1 MTVYK
6 HYVIKKGDTLQ
17 GIAYK
22 LYQDMSQW
30 RTLVELNSLKY
41 PYIVDSPEKTL
52 KDPEHLKCWGDR
64 LLLPNNT
71 NDVVK
76 ANRAKLKE
84 KNTSY
89 YRNQHYDAVLGNDI
103 KLNLHSDV
111 TLDEQRGV
119 LVSNGRDLD
128 TADGIDNLKQS
139 LIMRILT
146 RKGTLYRHP
155 NYGSTLPDMIG
166 KPISSTLLH
175 DITTEVQRVVS
186 TDTRVQSAEATES
199 RLSYN
204 SIFINVSITPIG
216 YDSAFDLYIYRSE
229 NGDLS
234 LR

>member
-1 MTVYK
+1 MTIYK
-6 HYVIKKGDTLQ
+6 HYTIKQNDTIQ
-17 GIAYK
+17 GIAFK
-22 LYQDMSQW
+22 LYRDMSQW
-30 RTLVELNSLKY
+30 RTLVELNNLKY
-41 PYIVDSPEKTL
+41 PYIVDSPEKVL

-71 NDVVK
+71 NDVVR
-76 ANRAKLKE
+76 ANRAKLKDT
-84 KNTSY
+84 NTSY

-103 KLNLHSDV
+103 KLDLRTDV

-128 TADGIDNLKQS
+128 TVDGIYNLKQS
-139 LIMRILT
+139 LIMRMLT

-155 NYGSTLPDMIG
+155 NYGSTLPDMLG
-166 KPISSTLLH
+166 KPLSSTLLH
-175 DITTEVQRVVS
+175 DIVTEVQRVIS
-186 TDTRVQSAEATES
+186 TDTRVQSAEVTNS
-199 RLSYN
+199 RINYN
-204 SIFINVSITPIG
+204 SVFISVSVIPIG

>member
-1 MTVYK
+1 M
-6 HYVIKKGDTLQ
+6 IKQNDTIQ
-17 GIAYK
+17 SIAFK
-22 LYQDMSQW
+22 LFRDMRQW
-30 RTLVELNSLKY
+30 RTLVELNDLKY
-41 PYIVDSPEKTL
+41 PYIVDSPEKIL
-52 KDPEHLKCWGDR
+52 ANPEHLKCWGDR

-71 NDVVK
+71 NDVVR

-84 KNTSY
+84 TNTNY

-103 KLNLHSDV
+103 KLNLHTDV

-128 TADGIDNLKQS
+128 TVDGIYNLKQS
-139 LIMRILT
+139 LIMRMLT

-155 NYGSTLPDMIG
+155 NYGSTLPDMLG
-166 KPISSTLLH
+166 KPLSSTLLH
-175 DITTEVQRVVS
+175 DIVTEVQRVIS
-186 TDTRVQSAEATES
+186 TDTRVQSAEVTNS
-199 RLSYN
+199 RINYN
-204 SIFINVSITPIG
+204 SVFISVSVTPIG

>member
-6 HYVIKKGDTLQ
+6 HYVIKKGDTIQ

-30 RTLVELNSLKY
+30 RTLVELNNLKY
-41 PYIVDSPEKTL
+41 PYIVDSPEKVL
-52 KDPEHLKCWGDR
+52 DNPEHLKCWGDR

-84 KNTSY
+84 KNTNY

-103 KLNLHSDV
+103 KLNLHTDV

-175 DITTEVQRVVS
+175 DITTEVQRVIS
-186 TDTRVQSAEATES
+186 TDTRVQSAEVTES

>member
-1 MTVYK
+1 MTIYK
-6 HYVIKKGDTLQ
+6 HYTIKQNDTIQ
-17 GIAYK
+17 GIAFK
-22 LYQDMSQW
+22 LYRDMSQW
-30 RTLVELNSLKY
+30 RTLVELNNLKY
-41 PYIVDSPEKTL
+41 PYIVDSPEKVL

-71 NDVVK
+71 NDVVR
-76 ANRAKLKE
+76 ANRAKLKDT
-84 KNTSY
+84 NTSY

-103 KLNLHSDV
+103 KLDLRTDV

-128 TADGIDNLKQS
+128 TVDGIYNLKQS
-139 LIMRILT
+139 LIMRMLT

-155 NYGSTLPDMIG
+155 NYGSTLPDMLG
-166 KPISSTLLH
+166 KPLSSTLLH
-175 DITTEVQRVVS
+175 DIVTEVQRVIS
-186 TDTRVQSAEATES
+186 TDTRVQSAEVTNS
-199 RLSYN
+199 RINYN
-204 SIFINVSITPIG
+204 SVFISVSVTPIG

>member
-17 GIAYK
+17 SIAYK

-30 RTLVELNSLKY
+30 RTLVELNNLKY
-41 PYIVDSPEKTL
+41 PYIVDSPEKVL
-52 KDPEHLKCWGDR
+52 DNPEHLKCWGDR

-71 NDVVK
+71 NDVVR
-76 ANRAKLKE
+76 ANRAKLKD
-84 KNTSY
+84 KNTNY

-103 KLNLHSDV
+103 KLNLHTDV
-111 TLDEQRGV
+111 ILDEQRGV

-175 DITTEVQRVVS
+175 DITTEVQRVIS
-186 TDTRVQSAEATES
+186 TDTRVQSAEVTES

>member
-1 MTVYK
+1 MTLYK
-6 HYVIKKGDTLQ
+6 HYVIKKGDTIQ

-22 LYQDMSQW
+22 LYRDMSQW
-30 RTLVELNSLKY
+30 RTLVELNNLKY
-41 PYIVDSPEKTL
+41 PYIVDSPEKVL
-52 KDPEHLKCWGDR
+52 DNPEHLKCWGDR

-71 NDVVK
+71 NDVVR

-103 KLNLHSDV
+103 KLNLHTDV

-128 TADGIDNLKQS
+128 TADDIDNLKQS

-175 DITTEVQRVVS
+175 DITTEVQRVIS
-186 TDTRVQSAEATES
+186 TDTRVQSAEVTES

>member
-1 MTVYK
+1 MYK
-6 HYVIKKGDTLQ
+6 HYVIKQGDTMP

-22 LYQDMSQW
+22 LYQDMNKW
-30 RTLVELNSLKY
+30 HDLVKLNDLKY
-41 PYIVDSPEKTL
+41 PYLVDSPEKVL
-52 KDPEHLKCWGDR
+52 DNPEHLKCWGDH

-71 NDVVK
+71 NDVVR

-84 KNTSY
+84 KNTNY

-103 KLNLHSDV
+103 KLNLRTDV

-166 KPISSTLLH
+166 KPISSKLLH

-186 TDTRVQSAEATES
+186 TDTRVQSAEVTES

>member
-1 MTVYK
+1 
-6 HYVIKKGDTLQ
+6 
-17 GIAYK
+17 
-22 LYQDMSQW
+22 MSQW
-30 RTLVELNSLKY
+30 RTLVELNNLKY
-41 PYIVDSPEKTL
+41 PYIVDSPEKVL

-71 NDVVK
+71 NDVVR
-76 ANRAKLKE
+76 ANRAKLKDT
-84 KNTSY
+84 NTSY

-103 KLNLHSDV
+103 KLDLRTDV

-128 TADGIDNLKQS
+128 TVDGIYNLKQS
-139 LIMRILT
+139 LIMRMLT

-155 NYGSTLPDMIG
+155 NYGSTLPDMLG
-166 KPISSTLLH
+166 KPLSSTLLH
-175 DITTEVQRVVS
+175 DIVTEVQRVIS
-186 TDTRVQSAEATES
+186 TDTRVQSAEVTNS
-199 RLSYN
+199 RINYN
-204 SIFINVSITPIG
+204 SVFISVSVIPIG